1 MFIWSGPGGDLGPAF
16 MSSMCEFLTIFMYM
30 FWFMEINLMV
40 VQGKCVFR
48 SFKPPETA
56 EEKAAKADRA
66 AKRKKDK
73 KDKKDGK
80 DGVKEESD
88 SEEEKSFDCNL

>member
-1 MFIWSGPGGDLGPAF
+1 MAQLLCQA
-16 MSSMCEFLTIFMYM
+16 CVNFLYF
-30 FWFMEINLMV
+30 FFGSWKCLLV
-40 VQGKCVFR
+40 VQGKCVCR

-73 KDKKDGK
+73 KEKKDGK
-80 DGVKEESD
+80 DVKEESD
-88 SEEEKSFDCNL
+88 SEEEKSFDCNLYRYI

>member
-1 MFIWSGPGGDLGPAF
+1 
-16 MSSMCEFLTIFMYM
+16 
-30 FWFMEINLMV
+30 MV

-73 KDKKDGK
+73 KEKKEGK

-88 SEEEKSFDCNL
+88 SDEEKSFDCNLYRYYICCNCDLCTEAPFLYLFWLPKVQKEKE

>member
-1 MFIWSGPGGDLGPAF
+1 
-16 MSSMCEFLTIFMYM
+16 
-30 FWFMEINLMV
+30 MV
-40 VQGKCVFR
+40 VQGKCVCR

-73 KDKKDGK
+73 KEKKDGK
-80 DGVKEESD
+80 DVKEESD
-88 SEEEKSFDCNL
+88 SEEEKSFDCNLYRYI

>member
-1 MFIWSGPGGDLGPAF
+1 
-16 MSSMCEFLTIFMYM
+16 
-30 FWFMEINLMV
+30 MV

-73 KDKKDGK
+73 KEKKEGK

-88 SEEEKSFDCNL
+88 SDEEKSFDCNLYRYML

>member
-1 MFIWSGPGGDLGPAF
+1 
-16 MSSMCEFLTIFMYM
+16 
-30 FWFMEINLMV
+30 MV

-73 KDKKDGK
+73 KEKKEGK

-88 SEEEKSFDCNL
+88 SDEEKSFDCNLYRYIWFVIATYALKHLFCICSGYPRSKKKKNK